1 LNNNFNAIAII
12 GPTAAGKTDV
22 SLELS
27 EMINCEIISADSRQI
42 YKYLDIGTAKPKV
55 EELKKVPHYFID
67 IIEPD
72 CPYSAG
78 KFAFSANEK
87 VIEILESGKTPLIVG
102 GSGLYIK
109 ALCEGL
115 FDEEENYNKNI
126 NRIIL
131 QERFEK
137 EGIEKLYKELL
148 AVDKKSADLYLD
160 KNPRRIIRAL
170 EYYLTMG
177 EPISNAYTQ
186 SNIERS
192 FNTLYFY
199 IDMPRNVLYER
210 INFRSEKMWESG
222 LVEETEKILKMG
234 FSTDLN
240 SLNTVGYKE
249 TIQFLKDEISA
260 EDALNE
266 IKKNTRRYAK
276 RQVTWFTK
284 VENVHKIYGTTQEI
298 AFQIMRIYTEKT
310 DAGL

>member
-1 LNNNFNAIAII
+1 MNNNFNAIAII